1 MFGIGGVIKIVAILI
16 IVLVLAGGFWH
27 ISNLKANLAISE
39 ANNAKLEDG
48 IQKQKELVELMQQ
61 DIEQIQHINRELQDV
76 NTKNQEQLK
85 QLTDK
90 FSVNAKGE
98 KRDFG
103 AIAASKPKS
112 IERLVNRGTQNV
124 VRCLEILTGAP
135 HTEKELNAKLTSETN
150 RECPDIANP
159 NFIPTVPTN

>member
-1 MFGIGGVIKIVAILI
+1 MFGTVKMIAILI
-16 IVLVLAGGFWH
+16 IVLVIAGGLWYVTG
-27 ISNLKANLAISE
+27 LRADLAISE
-39 ANNAKLEDG
+39 ANNAKLEESV
-48 IQKQKELVELMQQ
+48 QQQQELMEQMQ
-61 DIEQIQHINRELQDV
+61 NDIKQIQSINEELNEV
-76 NTKNQEQLK
+76 NAKNQEQLK

-103 AIAASKPKS
+103 AIAAQKPKS
-112 IERLVNRGTQNV
+112 IERLVNRGVANV
-124 VRCLEILTGAP
+124 VRCLELVTGAE

-159 NFIPTVPTN
+159 NYIPTTP